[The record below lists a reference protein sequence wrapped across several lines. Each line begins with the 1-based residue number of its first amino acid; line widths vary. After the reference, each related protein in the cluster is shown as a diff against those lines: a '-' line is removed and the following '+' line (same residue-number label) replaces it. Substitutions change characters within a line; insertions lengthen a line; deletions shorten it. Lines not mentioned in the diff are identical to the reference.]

1 MTEKFD
7 LHGFLPFVLHHT
19 SEKVSFGFR
28 DIYRDRYRMTRSEWR
43 VLATLGQ
50 YGPQTATDI
59 GTRTGLHKTKVSRA
73 VTSIEARR
81 WLKRQQD
88 ETDRRIALITLTKQG
103 ESAFASLK
111 EAGITYNQKVRAHL
125 GERDFDTLI
134 DLLAKLENM

>member
-7 LHGFLPFVLHHT
+7 LHGFLPFVLPHT

-73 VTSIEARR
+73 VASIEARR

-103 ESAFASLK
+103 ESAFASLAK
-111 EAGITYNQKVRAHL
+111 AGITYNQKVRNHL
-125 GERDFDTLI
+125 GEQDFDALMTL
-134 DLLAKLENM
+134 LGKLESM

>member
-7 LHGFLPFVLHHT
+7 LDGFLPFVLHHT

-50 YGPQTATDI
+50 YGPQTATGI

-73 VTSIEARR
+73 VASIEARH

-88 ETDRRIALITLTKQG
+88 ENDRRIALISLTRQG
-103 ESAFASLK
+103 ESAFASLAT
-111 EAGITYNQKVRAHL
+111 AGIAFNQKARAHL
-125 GERDFDTLI
+125 GGQDFDALMN
-134 DLLAKLENM
+134 LLGKLEAM